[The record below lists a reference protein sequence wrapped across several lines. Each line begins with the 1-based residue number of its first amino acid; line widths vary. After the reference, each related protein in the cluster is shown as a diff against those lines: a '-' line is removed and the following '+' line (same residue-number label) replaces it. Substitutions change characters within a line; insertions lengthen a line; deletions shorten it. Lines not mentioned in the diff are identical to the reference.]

1 MTAPANSRREAPH
14 ESRLGLLRRAMSLTI
29 LDAIGKAMAFLAVI
43 VIARQCGPEV
53 LGQLSYAQAVAA
65 YALTA
70 ANCGL
75 ELYAVRAVATASVPL
90 PRLIPTIVILR
101 LLTATTSFSVL
112 ILVTLS
118 VSAFRSQVL
127 VVSLYG
133 LSAFSLA
140 FSLSWVSQAVR
151 KTYVMGLALAGAQV
165 IYLVIVLVVASPT
178 TASWS
183 VPLALVAGECV
194 VAAFVF
200 RWARREVGEFGA
212 PLPLR
217 EALSLLR
224 GALPIGV
231 AQILRAF
238 ALGSDLVVVGVLL
251 SFLSAGYY
259 SSAFKLYAFGISSIA
274 LYMTTIFPRIARLAH
289 SDGSRLTG
297 ELVASIGVMMTV
309 GGPLLAL
316 AAWFAG
322 DLLAGLFGND
332 FRNAASALRVMLATL
347 VVYGVTA
354 HFRSALIGLNRQ
366 RFDMFAAGLVSLVHV
381 GSKVVLG
388 SRYGMTGVAVGG
400 LIGEAVYMAIC
411 AAGYGRNATATRRPR
426 ETSA

>member
-1 MTAPANSRREAPH
+1 
-14 ESRLGLLRRAMSLTI
+14 
-29 LDAIGKAMAFLAVI
+29 MAFLAVI

-53 LGQLSYAQAVAA
+53 LGKLSYAQAVAA

-90 PRLIPTIVILR
+90 PRLIPTVLILR
-101 LLTATTSFSVL
+101 LLTATTSFTAL

-118 VSAFRSQVL
+118 VPAFRSQFL

-133 LSAFSLA
+133 LSAFSLT
-140 FSLSWVSQAVR
+140 FSLNWVSQAVR
-151 KTYVMGLALAGAQV
+151 KTHVMGLALAGAQV
-165 IYLVIVLVVASPT
+165 IYLLLVLVVASPT

-183 VPLALVAGECV
+183 VPLALVAGEFV

-200 RWARREVGEFGA
+200 RWARREVGALGP
-212 PLPLR
+212 PLPMR

-224 GALPIGV
+224 GAVPIGV

-238 ALGSDLVVVGVLL
+238 ALGSDLVIVGLLL

-274 LYMTTIFPRIARLAH
+274 LYMATIFPRIAHVAH
-289 SDGSRLTG
+289 SEGSRLTR
-297 ELVASIGVMMTV
+297 ELVASVGVMMAV

-316 AAWFAG
+316 AAWFAD
-322 DLLAGLFGND
+322 DLLAWLFGND
-332 FRNAASALRVMLATL
+332 FRDAASALRIMLATL

-366 RFDMFAAGLVSLVHV
+366 RFDMLAAGLVGLVHI
-381 GSKVVLG
+381 GAKLVLG
-388 SRYGMTGVAVGG
+388 TRYGMTGVAVGG
-400 LIGEAVYMAIC
+400 MIGEAVYMAIC
-411 AAGYGRNATATRRPR
+411 AAGYRRYATSQRQRGTA
-426 ETSA
+426 A

>member
-1 MTAPANSRREAPH
+1 MTAPGNPRREAPS
-14 ESRLGLLRRAMSLTI
+14 ESRLGLLRRAMSLTV
-29 LDAIGKAMAFLAVI
+29 LDAIGKTMAFLAVI

-53 LGQLSYAQAVAA
+53 LGKLSYAQAVAA

-90 PRLIPTIVILR
+90 PRLIPTVLILR
-101 LLTATTSFSVL
+101 LLTATTSFTAL

-118 VSAFRSQVL
+118 VPAFRSQFL

-133 LSAFSLA
+133 LSAFSLT
-140 FSLSWVSQAVR
+140 FSLNWVSQAVR
-151 KTYVMGLALAGAQV
+151 KTHVMGLALAGAQV
-165 IYLVIVLVVASPT
+165 IYLLLVLVVASPT

-183 VPLALVAGECV
+183 VPLALVAGEFV

-200 RWARREVGEFGA
+200 RWARREVGALGP
-212 PLPLR
+212 PLPMR

-224 GALPIGV
+224 GAVPIGV

-238 ALGSDLVVVGVLL
+238 ALGSDLVIVGLLL

-274 LYMTTIFPRIARLAH
+274 LYMATIFPRIAHVAH
-289 SDGSRLTG
+289 SEGSRLTR
-297 ELVASIGVMMTV
+297 ELVASVGVMMAV

-316 AAWFAG
+316 AAWFAD
-322 DLLAGLFGND
+322 DLLAWLFGND
-332 FRNAASALRVMLATL
+332 FRDAASALRIMLATL

-366 RFDMFAAGLVSLVHV
+366 RFDMLAAGLVGLVHI
-381 GSKVVLG
+381 GAKLVLG
-388 SRYGMTGVAVGG
+388 TRYGMTGVAVGG
-400 LIGEAVYMAIC
+400 MIGEAVYMAIC
-411 AAGYGRNATATRRPR
+411 AAGYRRYATSQRQRGTA
-426 ETSA
+426 A

>member
-1 MTAPANSRREAPH
+1 MTAPVKSRREAPA

-29 LDAIGKAMAFLAVI
+29 LDAIGKTMAFLAVI

-53 LGQLSYAQAVAA
+53 LGKLSYAQAVAA

-90 PRLIPTIVILR
+90 PRLVPTIVTLR
-101 LLTATTSFSVL
+101 LLTATTSFTVL

-118 VSAFRSQVL
+118 VPAFRSQFL

-151 KTYVMGLALAGAQV
+151 KTHVMGLALAGAQV
-165 IYLVIVLVVASPT
+165 IYLLIVLIVASPK

-183 VPLALVAGECV
+183 VPLALVAGEFV

-200 RWARREVGEFGA
+200 RWVRREVGALGP

-224 GALPIGV
+224 GAVPIGV

-238 ALGSDLVVVGVLL
+238 ALGSDLVVVGLLL
-251 SFLSAGYY
+251 SFLAAGYY

-274 LYMTTIFPRIARLAH
+274 LYMTTLFPRIAHVAH
-289 SDGSRLTG
+289 SEGSRLTK
-297 ELVASIGVMMTV
+297 ELVASIGIMMAV

-316 AAWFAG
+316 AAWFAD
-322 DLLAGLFGND
+322 DLLAGLYGND
-332 FRNAASALRVMLATL
+332 FREAASALRVMLATL

-354 HFRSALIGLNRQ
+354 HFRSALIGLHRQ
-366 RFDMFAAGLVSLVHV
+366 RFDMLGAGLVGVVHI
-381 GSKVVLG
+381 GAKLVLG
-388 SRYGMTGVAVGG
+388 TRYGMTGVAVGG

-411 AAGYGRNATATRRPR
+411 AAGYQRYATTRRQR
-426 ETSA
+426 GTAA